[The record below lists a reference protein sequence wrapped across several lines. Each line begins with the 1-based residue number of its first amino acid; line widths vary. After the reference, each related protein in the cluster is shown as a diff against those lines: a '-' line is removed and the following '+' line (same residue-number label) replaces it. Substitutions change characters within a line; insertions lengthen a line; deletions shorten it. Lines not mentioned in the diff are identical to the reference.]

1 MIDPTERRIE
11 PLEIERLER
20 ALGWERSLKEEARAE
35 AEKWRTIAGDYTDVE
50 PFPWE
55 EA

>member
-20 ALGWERSLKEEARAE
+20 EMIRGHALEEEARAE

>member
-1 MIDPTERRIE
+1 MIDPTERRM
-11 PLEIERLER
+11 ERLER
-20 ALGWERSLKEEARAE
+20 ALYRQHSLKDEARAE

>member
-1 MIDPTERRIE
+1 MDDPTERRM
-11 PLEIERLER
+11 ERLDR